1 MQYQG
6 IWGFEAINK
15 TFAEAMNLNWSS
27 NLRQNLLRTTG
38 MEKELDKETCIDMLI
53 KLIFEYGQQEFYL
66 IRFKNEFVRMLEN
79 HIWLLCGTW
88 LIALKVILL

>member
-1 MQYQG
+1 
-6 IWGFEAINK
+6 
-15 TFAEAMNLNWSS
+15 
-27 NLRQNLLRTTG
+27 

-79 HIWLLCGTW
+79 HI
-88 LIALKVILL
+88 